1 MAAAL
6 LAGLPS
12 RGLISAERPSLR
24 GAPAVYVSVT
34 DTSPPPGQEITTDTT
49 HILVR
54 ALAVKKARE
63 EKKATNEEAAA
74 KRQKLA
80 AELEGG
86 PPLTAELVRTF
97 TIDKLKVS
105 LLGGAVQL
113 ALASRGGL
121 VRRALT
127 PPFLSQAAL
136 KQRGL
141 VQSGVK
147 DVLIERL
154 IASLNKAAAA
164 TAGAAGPAAGAACGS
179 EAPK

>member
-1 MAAAL
+1 MIDSTTICNFASAQPSVLRVAMAAAL

-63 EKKATNEEAAA
+63 EKKTAATNEEAAA
-74 KRQKLA
+74 KRQKVA
-80 AELEGG
+80 AELEGKE
-86 PPLTAELVRTF
+86 LTAELVRTF

-105 LLGGAVQL
+105 CLGGAWAVGR
-113 ALASRGGL
+113 SV
-121 VRRALT
+121 VRR
-127 PPFLSQAAL
+127 S
-136 KQRGL
+136 
-141 VQSGVK
+141 
-147 DVLIERL
+147 
-154 IASLNKAAAA
+154 
-164 TAGAAGPAAGAACGS
+164 C
-179 EAPK
+179 